1 MVGVGGVGVRAAAV
15 WRGGTETLDV
25 ASEIFAV
32 VREPATYSSI
42 SSLPDR
48 RYRNVA
54 AASATSSM
62 GCACLYD
69 ADIFAPLD
77 SGSWRVG
84 TLRLSPARDR
94 LESGRDRLES
104 GRG

>member
-1 MVGVGGVGVRAAAV
+1 MHAQREARPANRLEPRLRGGRRKVVGVGGVGARAAAV

-54 AASATSSM
+54 AASATSSIS
-62 GCACLYD
+62 AC
-69 ADIFAPLD
+69 
-77 SGSWRVG
+77 
-84 TLRLSPARDR
+84 
-94 LESGRDRLES
+94 
-104 GRG
+104 

>member
-1 MVGVGGVGVRAAAV
+1 MVGVGGVGARAAAV

-54 AASATSSM
+54 AASATSSISA
-62 GCACLYD
+62 G
-69 ADIFAPLD
+69 ADIFAPWGFGLL
-77 SGSWRVG
+77 GG
-84 TLRLSPARDR
+84 
-94 LESGRDRLES
+94 
-104 GRG
+104 